1 MTNGSDNAQGS
12 AGTSPAAPVKRINLA
27 LQGGGSHGAFT
38 WGVLD
43 RLLEE
48 DCLQIDS
55 ISGTS
60 AGAMNAVVLADGF
73 SRFEKQGRQA
83 AAEGARGQL
92 EKFWQAV
99 SRSAKGSIVKR
110 SPINQMFG
118 NWSMNGSWSYHFSDS
133 LSRLFSPYQTNPLNI
148 NPLKNLLESTV
159 DFDQVNACSAIKLF
173 ISATNVQTGR
183 VKVFD
188 SDNLNADMVLAS
200 ACLPQLFRAVEID
213 GVPYWDGGYMG
224 NPSLFP
230 FRDHTDTSD
239 IVVVQI
245 NPVER
250 EGTPRTPH
258 EIQNRVNEIN
268 FNSSLLKELR
278 SIDFVSRLLDEGS
291 LDETQY
297 RRERIHIIGNQDAL
311 NPLGAS
317 SKVNAEWDF
326 LIHLR
331 DIGRE
336 TADLWIANHFDDI
349 GVRSTVDLRAMFDG
363 TGPDQRAPSPPTT
376 DR

>member
-1 MTNGSDNAQGS
+1 MNSETGNTKHTADKDSQSN
-12 AGTSPAAPVKRINLA
+12 PVKRINLA

-48 DCLQIDS
+48 PCLLIDS

-73 SRFEKQGRQA
+73 SRGEAQGPAEAARIARQ
-83 AAEGARGQL
+83 QL
-92 EKFWQAV
+92 EIFWRAV
-99 SRSAKGSIVKR
+99 SDAAQGSIVKR
-110 SPINQMFG
+110 TPINRLLG
-118 NWSMNGSWSYHFSDS
+118 NWSMDGSWGYHLSES
-133 LSRLFSPYQTNPLNI
+133 ISRLYSPYQTNPLNI
-148 NPLKNLLESTV
+148 NPLKSLLESVV
-159 DFDQVNACSAIKLF
+159 DFDNVNQCNAIKLF
-173 ISATNVQTGR
+173 ISATNVHTGR

-188 SDNLNADMVLAS
+188 SHKLNSDIVLAS
-200 ACLPQLFRAVEID
+200 ACLPQLFQAVEID

-230 FRDHTDTSD
+230 FRDHTQTAD

-250 EGTPRTPH
+250 LGTPQTPQ
-258 EIQNRVNEIN
+258 EIQNRLNEIT

-278 SIDFVSRLLDEGS
+278 AIEFVSRLLDEGS
-291 LDETQY
+291 LDEKNY
-297 RRERIHIIGNQDAL
+297 RRERIHIIENQDEL
-311 NPLGAS
+311 IPLGAS
-317 SKVNAEWDF
+317 SKINAEWKF
-326 LIHLR
+326 LEHLR

-336 TADLWIANHFDDI
+336 TAERWIEKNFDQI
-349 GVRSTVDLRAMFDG
+349 GVSSTVDLPAMFNG
-363 TGPDQRAPSPPTT
+363 TGPSVSDDSREI
-376 DR
+376 

>member
-1 MTNGSDNAQGS
+1 MNEVSGDDENLKNAS
-12 AGTSPAAPVKRINLA
+12 HPGTIKRINLA

-48 DCLQIDS
+48 DCLEIDS

-73 SRFEKQGRQA
+73 SRFETQGRKA
-83 AAEGARGQL
+83 AAEGAREHL

-99 SRSAKGSIVKR
+99 SRSAEGSIVKR

-148 NPLKNLLESTV
+148 NPLKNLLEATV
-159 DFDQVNACSAIKLF
+159 DFDQVNACHAIKLF
-173 ISATNVQTGR
+173 ISATNVHTGR
-183 VKVFD
+183 IKVFD
-188 SDNLNADMVLAS
+188 SNNLNADKVLAS
-200 ACLPQLFRAVEID
+200 ACLPQLFQAVEID

-278 SIDFVSRLLDEGS
+278 SIDFVSRLLDEGN

-326 LIHLR
+326 LVHLR
-331 DIGRE
+331 DIGRD
-336 TADLWIANHFDDI
+336 TADAWIASHFDDI
-349 GVRSTVDLRAMFDG
+349 GVQSTVDLRAMFEG
-363 TGPDQRAPSPPTT
+363 TGPRKSLP
-376 DR
+376 